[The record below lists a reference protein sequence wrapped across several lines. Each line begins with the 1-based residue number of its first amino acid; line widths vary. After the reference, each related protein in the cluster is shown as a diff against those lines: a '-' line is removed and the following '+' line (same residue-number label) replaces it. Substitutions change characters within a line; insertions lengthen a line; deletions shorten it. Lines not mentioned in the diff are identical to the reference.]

1 MDRLVV
7 NILESGSIDLSF
19 FDAINLNWFYCAV
32 VVRRN
37 DKIIAGLC
45 VYNNAYIKH
54 DGNSTVLIGNIKCE
68 DNSEVFSLLINET
81 ELIAKKLG
89 AKCIIGPIDGST
101 WHAYRYSI
109 REAEGVFSGDIV
121 HDLYYNHLMLG
132 NGFSVLHRYYS
143 SVSEIQQWYDEEL
156 LPTGVTIRSINSYKF
171 EDELRALHPM
181 CVSAFADNEL
191 FSPIDEAGFVKKYI
205 AFEKY
210 LDTDYVQVAEDSKGI
225 VALFFCYKG
234 FYKEKPALIIKTI
247 ARHPERRYKG
257 LVEMMAKK
265 VFSKAYSE
273 GIMNVVHAFM
283 HEENRSLKL
292 SAEYGGKKINEYA
305 VYIKC
310 LHD

>member
-7 NILESGSIDLSF
+7 NILEPGSAELSF
-19 FDAINLNWFYCAV
+19 FNAINLTWFYCAV

-37 DKIIAGLC
+37 GKIITGLC
-45 VYNNAYIKH
+45 VYSNPYIKH
-54 DGNSTVLIGNIKCE
+54 NGNSTVLIGNIKCE
-68 DNSEVFSLLINET
+68 DNAEVFAMLINET
-81 ELIAKKLG
+81 VLIAQKLG

-101 WHAYRYSI
+101 WDAYRFSI

-121 HDLYYNHLMLG
+121 HDLYYNHLMLS
-132 NGFSVLHRYYS
+132 NGFSTLHNYYS
-143 SVSEIQQWYDEEL
+143 SVSKIQQRYTEEPL
-156 LPTGVTIRSINSYKF
+156 QIGVTIRNINSCKF
-171 EDELRALHPM
+171 EDELRALYPM

-191 FSPIDEAGFVKKYI
+191 FSPIDEAGFVKKYS
-205 AFEKY
+205 AYEKY
-210 LDTDYVQVAEDSKGI
+210 LDADFVKVAEDDMGI
-225 VALFFCYKG
+225 VALFFCYEG
-234 FYKEKPALIIKTI
+234 LYRRMPALIIKTI

-265 VFSKAYSE
+265 VLNKAYTE
-273 GIMNVVHAFM
+273 GITYVVHAFM